1 MRRKFPGQMHT
12 VHMAFYLMYPSLNP
26 DHLHKKPLTTEYLCL
41 ILTVRIAMSEILVVT
56 CPGGRQCSF
65 LFPLLYNKSKFKLH
79 LVAHIVESTSRIQ
92 ETYPDV

>member
-1 MRRKFPGQMHT
+1 
-12 VHMAFYLMYPSLNP
+12 
-26 DHLHKKPLTTEYLCL
+26 
-41 ILTVRIAMSEILVVT
+41 MSEILVVT

-92 ETYPDV
+92 ETYPDTYDISSLEDCCTLLNNATSVCHVGPSLHFREM